1 MLTNDCVPGLI
12 FYYLPRGE
20 KYIKFLA
27 LVSSIPP
34 FLSIVKINKKSNI
47 KKLNDMTH
55 SFNTSVLQ
63 SSRHLSQNFY
73 QVEIQDFN
81 DEYTSF
87 EIQAANFESA
97 NNKASRMA
105 AEQGIDIYNMNVY
118 RI

>member
-1 MLTNDCVPGLI
+1 MSP
-12 FYYLPRGE
+12 LP
-20 KYIKFLA
+20 KSF
-27 LVSSIPP
+27 
-34 FLSIVKINKKSNI
+34 SIVKINKMSNFL
-47 KKLNDMTH
+47 KLKDMTH

-81 DEYTSF
+81 DEYISF
-87 EIQAANFESA
+87 EIQAANFQSA

-118 RI
+118 KI

>member
-1 MLTNDCVPGLI
+1 M
-12 FYYLPRGE
+12 
-20 KYIKFLA
+20 
-27 LVSSIPP
+27 SSIPP

-55 SFNTSVLQ
+55 SYNTSILQ

-81 DEYTSF
+81 DEYITF
-87 EIQAANFESA
+87 EVQAANFESA